1 MICLKKKKKKNPPPP
16 NPRAFFGRELKKNSM
31 HRIPGILCHIRHD
44 FVCVCVFY
52 YCTRDLGRV
61 TVNTRLVNSHQQ
73 EQTGWCLFAFLP
85 RLYFCLCSSVSSH
98 ACVCEIYTISPCR
111 YLRFH
116 RQLKLALKRSS
127 SFVSIEKP
135 PFWTACKPT
144 AVSHLWVPLAKDSRD
159 YGL

>member
-1 MICLKKKKKKNPPPP
+1 MICLKKKKKNPPSP
-16 NPRAFFGRELKKNSM
+16 NPRAFFGRELKKTVCTESLASYVTSGT
-31 HRIPGILCHIRHD
+31 IWFC
-44 FVCVCVFY
+44 VCVCVFY

-85 RLYFCLCSSVSSH
+85 RLFLSVLQCVISCMCLRN
-98 ACVCEIYTISPCR
+98 IYYLTLQVFTIP
-111 YLRFH
+111 
-116 RQLKLALKRSS
+116 QLKLALKRSS

-159 YGL
+159 YDL

>member
-1 MICLKKKKKKNPPPP
+1 MICLKKKKKEPTIPQSKSFFWSWIKKKQYAQNPWHPMSHQA
-16 NPRAFFGRELKKNSM
+16 RF
-31 HRIPGILCHIRHD
+31 D

-85 RLYFCLCSSVSSH
+85 RLFLSVLQCVISCMCLRN
-98 ACVCEIYTISPCR
+98 IYYLTLQVFTIP
-111 YLRFH
+111 
-116 RQLKLALKRSS
+116 QLKLALKRSS

-159 YGL
+159 YDL

>member
-1 MICLKKKKKKNPPPP
+1 MICLKKKKTPPSP
-16 NPRAFFGRELKKNSM
+16 NPRAFFGCELKKQYAQNPWHPMS
-31 HRIPGILCHIRHD
+31 HQARFC
-44 FVCVCVFY
+44 VCVCVFY

-85 RLYFCLCSSVSSH
+85 RLYFCLCSGVSSH

-116 RQLKLALKRSS
+116 RQLKLALKHSS
-127 SFVSIEKP
+127 SFVSTEKP